1 MSGSLMG
8 SAAAVREL
16 VKERA
21 IFLRER
27 AVGLSLTAYLAS
39 KLAVVGAIA
48 GIQAALF
55 AMLSMVGL
63 PGPDSALVLE
73 SGRAEVMLAVIVA
86 SLVAVTVGLVISEL
100 IDNAD
105 RGMPLLVLL
114 VMLQLILC
122 GGLFPVQDRAGLE
135 QLSWLVPARWAYA
148 MGAATVDLNRLP
160 TSKADSSWNHTVDA
174 WTVDTSSLGAIGLT
188 LVLVTAV
195 LLRRRD
201 PNRSGR

>member
-1 MSGSLMG
+1 
-8 SAAAVREL
+8 
-16 VKERA
+16 
-21 IFLRER
+21 
-27 AVGLSLTAYLAS
+27 
-39 KLAVVGAIA
+39 
-48 GIQAALF
+48 
-55 AMLSMVGL
+55 
-63 PGPDSALVLE
+63 
-73 SGRAEVMLAVIVA
+73 MLAVIVA
-86 SLVAVTVGLVISEL
+86 SLVAVTVGLVISAL

-122 GGLFPVQDRAGLE
+122 GGLFPVQGRAGLE

-160 TSKADSSWNHTVDA
+160 TSKADNSWNHTVDA

-188 LVLVTAV
+188 LVLITAV

-201 PNRSGR
+201 PNRSGRRHPAGHST